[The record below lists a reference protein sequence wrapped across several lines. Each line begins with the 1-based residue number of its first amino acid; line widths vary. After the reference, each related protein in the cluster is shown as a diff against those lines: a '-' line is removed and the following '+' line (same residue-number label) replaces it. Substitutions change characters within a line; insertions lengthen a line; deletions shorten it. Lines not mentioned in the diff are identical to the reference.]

1 MSDNRRRYRAIKR
14 AIVQLYPTKPMGN
27 MARHLHTLAA
37 LISGIVGSKSTNL
50 PAIAGKVPDRAKKES
65 RVKRFSRWMKNER
78 INAEVYFLPY
88 ADALLASLAAD
99 HTLLV
104 AMDGSEVGR
113 KCLALMVSV
122 IYKKRALPIA
132 WIVVKG
138 NKGHF
143 PEETHVQLL
152 QRVHEIVPQGAGV
165 IFVGDGEF
173 DGIILQATLDAYGW
187 EYVCRTAKN
196 AQLGAD
202 GEIFSF
208 HELGIQPG
216 EYVGLPDVTFTLQA
230 YGPVLAVAWWDA
242 RCEEPIYLVTNIVGG
257 LWEALFCIVRRHELN
272 EGFLVTGS
280 LFPLICPPTLPLW
293 QVALGI
299 SFGVV
304 IGKEIFGGTGKN
316 FLNPALT
323 GRAFLF
329 FAYPAQISGDKVWT
343 ALDGV
348 SRATPL
354 SHAAEGGV
362 QAVIGVT
369 SWFDA
374 FFGLIPGSMG
384 ETSTLA
390 CLFGAAVLILSGI
403 GSWRIMSS
411 GLVSVVVISLMFNL
425 IGSSTNPMF
434 GLGPHWHLVLGGL
447 AFGLVF
453 MATDPVSGAM
463 TEEGQWV
470 YGFLIGTMCILIRVV
485 NPAFPEGMM
494 LAILFGNVFA
504 PLIDQLVLKFHIKR
518 RLRHVQG

>member
-1 MSDNRRRYRAIKR
+1 MKPLRNLLDKLHPLFAEGGKFEK
-14 AIVQLYPTKPMGN
+14 LYP
-27 MARHLHTLAA
+27 LYE
-37 LISGIVGSKSTNL
+37 
-50 PAIAGKVPDRAKKES
+50 AIDTFTYTPGEVTAGAPHVRD
-65 RVKRFSRWMKNER
+65 
-78 INAEVYFLPY
+78 
-88 ADALLASLAAD
+88 
-99 HTLLV
+99 
-104 AMDGSEVGR
+104 AMDLKRVMITVV
-113 KCLALMVSV
+113 LALVPCFFMAMWNTGYQANSIMQVNGGSV
-122 IYKKRALPIA
+122 EGWRGLLLELLGYG
-132 WIVVKG
+132 G
-138 NKGHF
+138 N
-143 PEETHVQLL
+143 PNSLVDNLL
-152 QRVHEIVPQGAGV
+152 
-165 IFVGDGEF
+165 
-173 DGIILQATLDAYGW
+173 
-187 EYVCRTAKN
+187 
-196 AQLGAD
+196 LGA
-202 GEIFSF
+202 
-208 HELGIQPG
+208 
-216 EYVGLPDVTFTLQA
+216 
-230 YGPVLAVAWWDA
+230 AWFV
-242 RCEEPIYLVTNIVGG
+242 PIYLVTNIVGG

-362 QAVIGVT
+362 QAVVSVT

-411 GLVSVVVISLMFNL
+411 GLVSVVAISLMFNL

>member
-1 MSDNRRRYRAIKR
+1 MKPLRNLLDKLHPLFAEGGKL
-14 AIVQLYPTKPMGN
+14 QKLYP
-27 MARHLHTLAA
+27 LYE
-37 LISGIVGSKSTNL
+37 
-50 PAIAGKVPDRAKKES
+50 AIDTFTYTPG
-65 RVKRFSRWMKNER
+65 
-78 INAEVYFLPY
+78 EVTG
-88 ADALLASLAAD
+88 DAPHVRD
-99 HTLLV
+99 
-104 AMDGSEVGR
+104 AMDLKRVMITVVFALVPCFFMAMWNTGYQANSIMQVNGGSVEGWR
-113 KCLALMVSV
+113 GLLLELLG
-122 IYKKRALPIA
+122 YE
-132 WIVVKG
+132 G
-138 NKGHF
+138 N
-143 PEETHVQLL
+143 PNSLVDNLL
-152 QRVHEIVPQGAGV
+152 
-165 IFVGDGEF
+165 
-173 DGIILQATLDAYGW
+173 
-187 EYVCRTAKN
+187 
-196 AQLGAD
+196 LGA
-202 GEIFSF
+202 
-208 HELGIQPG
+208 
-216 EYVGLPDVTFTLQA
+216 
-230 YGPVLAVAWWDA
+230 AWFV
-242 RCEEPIYLVTNIVGG
+242 PIYLVTNIVGG

-411 GLVSVVVISLMFNL
+411 GLVSVVAISLMFNL